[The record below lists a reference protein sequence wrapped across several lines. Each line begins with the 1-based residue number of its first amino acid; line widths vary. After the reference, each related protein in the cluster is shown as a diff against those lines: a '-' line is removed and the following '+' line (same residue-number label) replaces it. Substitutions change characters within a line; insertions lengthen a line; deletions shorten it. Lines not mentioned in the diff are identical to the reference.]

1 MRFAMIRHQGRQGI
15 ALEAAGKFRCLF
27 EDEAAFPG
35 SITDLVARG
44 AGFGPAAAALR
55 EGPALDPDDVE
66 FLPPIPAPSKVLC
79 AGLNYVDHAKE
90 VKLPV
95 PEFPTMFGRFPSSL
109 IGHGAPLVRPHVS
122 EQFDYESE
130 LAVVI
135 GKGGRYITKETALD
149 HVAGYSV
156 FNDATLR
163 DYQFQTSQWMLG
175 KNFDGTGAFGPF
187 FVPADDLP
195 PGCRGLRIVGRLNG
209 HTVQDSNIDQL
220 IFDVAT
226 LIERI
231 SVGMTLHPGD
241 VILTGTPAGV
251 GVSRTP
257 ALFMK
262 PGDVIEVE
270 IEQLGILRN
279 AIVAEPAVA
288 GTN

>member
-1 MRFAMIRHQGRQGI
+1 MKFAMIRYLGRQGI
-15 ALEAAGKFRCLF
+15 ALEDAGKLRCLF
-27 EDEAAFPG
+27 EGEASFPG
-35 SITDLVARG
+35 SIADLIKG
-44 AGFGPAAAALR
+44 DAGFGNAATALQDGR
-55 EGPALDPDDVE
+55 SLNPNEVE
-66 FLPPIPAPSKVLC
+66 FLPPIQTPSKVIC
-79 AGLNYVDHAKE
+79 AGLNYLDHAKE

-95 PEFPTMFGRFPSSL
+95 PELPTLFGRFPSSL
-109 IGHGAPLVRPHVS
+109 IGHDAALVRPHVS

-135 GKGGRYITKETALD
+135 GKSGRYINKETALD
-149 HVAGYSV
+149 HVAGYSI

-195 PGCRGLRIVGRLNG
+195 AGCRGLRITGRLNG
-209 HTVQDSNIDQL
+209 QTVQDSNINQL

-226 LIERI
+226 LIERV
-231 SVGMTLHPGD
+231 SEGMTLQPGD

-251 GVSRTP
+251 GMSRMPT
-257 ALFMK
+257 LFMK

-270 IEQLGILRN
+270 IEQIGILRN
-279 AIVAEPAVA
+279 TIIAEPLQAES
-288 GTN
+288 N